1 MKKLNVI
8 FFTLLFVFIFSACEK
23 IDIPFEVQE
32 QMAQLPDEIDYNFKV
47 KQILSDK
54 CFACH
59 GPDSKKQKANL
70 RLDISDI
77 AYAHKGEDGYKAIKP
92 GSIAKSDLVRR
103 ILSDDPHF
111 RMPTPESNLALTSYE
126 KAVLIKWVEQGAKY
140 KPHWA
145 YVAPEK
151 AAIPD
156 ISNPNWKINN
166 AVDPFVYQKLEEQDL
181 KPAPQADQQTLI
193 RRLSFD
199 IRGISP
205 SVKEIKDFIAD
216 KSPKAYEN
224 LVDRFL
230 ASEHYGERMSTYW
243 LDVSRFADS
252 YGYLDDKHYDQSP
265 WRTWVINAYNKNLPF
280 DKFITWQLAG
290 DLLPNPTQE
299 QVLATGFNRNHK
311 QNSEAGIIEEEFRVE
326 YVTDRTNTLGASV
339 MATTI
344 GCAKCHDHKYDPV
357 SQKDYY
363 SLFAFFNSTFEKGGP
378 NYGNNDMVAGP
389 TLLLT
394 KKEEEVKIQNFKKYI
409 SQLES
414 DYKLNQD
421 KATTVAIQQG
431 DKNIESSLQK
441 MVLAKLS
448 FDKTN
453 QKDPKRPFFINEAD
467 PSINANFRN
476 AEFGQGV
483 SGQSLKYNDETM
495 VAFPP
500 EKIGNFERYQPFS
513 FSLWLKVPEN
523 YPLAT
528 VFHKSDYHR
537 YGYQGYDLV
546 LKNNQLNFRVIH
558 NFPHDAIS
566 VLSPLRL
573 KTNKWY
579 HIAISYN
586 GNSKANGVEMFV
598 NGEKQTNQVE
608 YDHLV
613 KHIKSFY
620 SIHKGAIL
628 PGFVFGLRTLDRS
641 MPKGEVDEFYLFSNT
656 LNQPQAKF
664 LFQQKQFPLKGA
676 KEDFA
681 KLNPLLYDARKQ
693 LADLYD
699 SVQEVMVM
707 GDLPKPRPTYV
718 LNRGLY
724 TDPTTQVFPNTPS
737 AILPYP
743 DHLPKNRYGLAQ
755 WLFMPNHPLTSR
767 VAVNRIWQMIFG
779 DGFVKTSDDFGNQGA
794 MPSHPA
800 LLDYLAVWYREN
812 GWNTKALQKLIFMSA
827 VYQQSSLNDAVIVK
841 KDPQNIYLSRSPRYR
856 YPAEM
861 IRDNALAVSN
871 LLVQKIGGPSV
882 YPYQPADLWE
892 QITDKVW
899 RYKYLQTEGEGLYRK
914 SIYTIRKRTT
924 VVPFLQIFDA
934 ADRTVCTVKRTVS
947 SSPMQSLAILN
958 NPQMIEA
965 SMHIALRMMNEAGL
979 ELKDKLNF
987 GFFIITG
994 RYPNLKELNL
1004 LAKMYTTERTQF
1016 TLHPDK
1022 ANKLIKTGYMK
1033 PTINNNIELASF
1045 ASIAMA
1051 LMNTDEFL
1059 TRK

>member
-1 MKKLNVI
+1 MKTINSI
-8 FFTLLFVFIFSACEK
+8 FFTLFFVFIFSACEK
-23 IDIPFEVQE
+23 VTIPEEVKD
-32 QMAQLPDEIDYNFKV
+32 QMAQIPDELDYNFTV

-77 AYAHKGEDGYKAIKP
+77 AYNHKGENGYRAIKP

-103 ILSDDPHF
+103 ILSENPHTK
-111 RMPTPESNLALTSYE
+111 MPTPESNLSLTAYE
-126 KAVLIKWVEQGAKY
+126 KAVLIKWIEQGAKY

-151 AAIPD
+151 GDVPH
-156 ISNPNWKINN
+156 ISNTNWKINN
-166 AVDPFVYQKLEEQDL
+166 DIDPFIYQKLEEQGL
-181 KPAPQADQQTLI
+181 KPALQADKATLI

-199 IRGISP
+199 IRGIGP
-205 SVKEIKDFIAD
+205 TIKEINDFVAD
-216 KSPKAYEN
+216 NNPKAYEN

-230 ASEHYGERMSTYW
+230 ASEHYGERMAAYW
-243 LDVSRFADS
+243 LDVARFADS

-299 QVLATGFNRNHK
+299 QILATGFNRNHK
-311 QNSEAGIIEEEFRVE
+311 QNSEAGIIEEEFRIE
-326 YVTDRTNTLGASV
+326 YVTDRTNTLGASL
-339 MATTI
+339 MATTLA
-344 GCAKCHDHKYDPV
+344 CAKCHDHKYDPV

-394 KKEEEVKIQNFKKYI
+394 KKEEELKIQNFKKYI

-421 KATTVAIQQG
+421 KKLVEAIKEGEQHIQ
-431 DKNIESSLQK
+431 SSLQK

-448 FDKTN
+448 FDKSV
-453 QKDPKRPFFINEAD
+453 QKDAKHTFFINEAD
-467 PSINANFRN
+467 PTINADFKN
-476 AEFGQGV
+476 AEFGQGIN
-483 SGQSLKYNDETM
+483 GRSLKYNDETM
-495 VAFPP
+495 VSFPP

-566 VLSPLRL
+566 VLSPLHL
-573 KTNKWY
+573 KTNQWY

-586 GNSKANGVEMFV
+586 GNSKADGVEIFI
-598 NGEKQTNQVE
+598 NGEKQSKQVE

-613 KHIKSFY
+613 KHIRSFP
-620 SIHKGAIL
+620 SIHKGAKL
-628 PGFVFGLRTLDRS
+628 PGLVFGLRTLDRS
-641 MPKGEVDEFYLFSNT
+641 MPKGEVDEFYLFGNT

-664 LFQQKQFPLKGA
+664 LYQQKLFPFKGQ

-681 KLNPLLYDARKQ
+681 KIQPLLYDARKQ

-699 SVQEVMVM
+699 SIPEVMVM
-707 GDLPKPRPTYV
+707 GDLPKPRPTFV

-724 TDPTTQVFPNTPS
+724 NSPTTKVFPNTPN

-743 DHLPKNRYGLAQ
+743 EHLPKNRYGLAQ
-755 WLFMPNHPLTSR
+755 WLFLPNHPLTSR

-794 MPSHPA
+794 MPTHPA

-812 GWNTKALQKLIFMSA
+812 GWNTKALQKFIFMSA
-827 VYQQSSLNDAVIVK
+827 VYKQSSLNDTDVVK
-841 KDPQNIYLSRSPRYR
+841 KDPKNAYLSRSPRYR

-861 IRDNALAVSN
+861 LRDNALSVSN

-882 YPYQPADLWE
+882 YPYQPDSLWE
-892 QITDKVW
+892 QLSDKVW
-899 RYKYLQTEGEGLYRK
+899 RYKYFQAEGEGLYRK
-914 SIYTIRKRTT
+914 SIYTIRKRTS

-934 ADRTVCTVKRTVS
+934 SDRSVCTVKRTVS

-958 NPQMIEA
+958 NPQMLEA
-965 SMHIALRMMNEAGL
+965 ATHIGLRMLTEAGAPL
-979 ELKDKLNF
+979 NNQLNF
-987 GFFIITG
+987 GFFMITG
-994 RYPNLKELNL
+994 RYPNVKELNL
-1004 LAKMYTTERTQF
+1004 LAKMYVSEKVNF

-1022 ANKLIKTGYMK
+1022 ARKLLDIGYMK
-1033 PTINNNIELASF
+1033 PKVNNPIELASF